1 MLSPKR
7 EGGASPSLFGEGFR
21 VGFLWQGFS
30 VGKFI
35 QLKVRKMMFPL
46 IAKTIS
52 GLEDVLLKELED
64 LGATN
69 VMKLNRAVSF
79 SGDTEMMYKA
89 NYACRTALR
98 ILKPLFHFEILEQK
112 DLYEKI
118 YEFPW
123 EDLLD
128 AGRSLAIDAVISYT
142 VFTNSQF
149 VAQRSKDAIVDRLRD
164 KLGSRPSVD
173 LENPDLKV
181 NVHLFKDSC
190 TVALDASGQSL
201 HRRGYRKS
209 TGPAPINEVLAAGLV
224 KLSEWDTVTPL
235 FDPMCGS
242 GTLLIEAAMLAKK
255 MPAGYFREEWGFMKW
270 QGFDAKLWEKV
281 KSDCNDLIRDLRVK
295 MHGSDR
301 SERAIESAREN
312 LRFTNLYEDITLE
325 TKSFEDST
333 PPFEKGFILSNPPY
347 DERLQIEDS
356 LAFYKMIG
364 DTLKRNYAGYTAWL
378 ISSDL
383 ESIKFIGLRP
393 SRRIPVFNGP
403 LECRF
408 IKFDLFAGKKGHP
421 EVV

>member
-1 MLSPKR
+1 MN
-7 EGGASPSLFGEGFR
+7 
-21 VGFLWQGFS
+21 
-30 VGKFI
+30 
-35 QLKVRKMMFPL
+35 FPL

-52 GLEDVLLKELED
+52 GLEDVLARELVAI
-64 LGATN
+64 GAN
-69 VMKLNRAVSF
+69 DIMKLNRAVSF
-79 SGDTEMMYKA
+79 TGDTEMMYRI
-89 NYACRTALR
+89 NYSCRTALR

-123 EDLLD
+123 EEYLD
-128 AGRSLAIDAVISYT
+128 ADHSLAIDAVISYT

-149 VAQRSKDAIVDRLRD
+149 VAQKSKDAIVDRLRD
-164 KLGSRPSVD
+164 KLGKRPSVD
-173 LENPDLKV
+173 LENPDLKI
-181 NVHLFKDSC
+181 NVHLFKDLC
-190 TVALDASGQSL
+190 TVALDSSGQSL

-242 GTLLIEAAMLAKK
+242 GTLLIEAAMLAKN
-255 MPAGYFREEWGFMKW
+255 MPAGYFREQWGFMKW
-270 QGFDAKLWEKV
+270 RDFDSSLWEKV
-281 KSDCNDLIRDLRVK
+281 KDDCNALISPVKLK

-301 SERAIESAREN
+301 AERAIESAREN

-325 TKSFEDST
+325 VISFEDSKA
-333 PPFEKGFILSNPPY
+333 PFVKGFIISNPPY

-364 DTLKRNYAGYTAWL
+364 DTLKRKYAGYTVWL

-383 ESIKFIGLRP
+383 ESVKFIGLRP

-408 IKFDLFAGKKGHP
+408 LKFDLFAGKKGYST
-421 EVV
+421 

>member
-1 MLSPKR
+1 MFNRKYMD
-7 EGGASPSLFGEGFR
+7 GEFETSTS
-21 VGFLWQGFS
+21 FS
-30 VGKFI
+30 KLNVK
-35 QLKVRKMMFPL
+35 KESMFPL
-46 IAKTIS
+46 IAKTIA
-52 GLEDVLLKELED
+52 GLEDVLVRELEA
-64 LGATN
+64 LGATG

-79 SGDTEMMYKA
+79 SGDTEMMYRA

-98 ILKPLFHFEILEQK
+98 ILKPLFHFEIQEQK
-112 DLYEKI
+112 DLYDKI

-123 EDLLD
+123 EEYLD
-128 AGRSLAIDAVISYT
+128 ESHSLAIDAVISYT

-149 VAQRSKDAIVDRLRD
+149 VAQRSKDAIVDRFRD
-164 KLGSRPSVD
+164 KLGKRPSVD
-173 LENPDLKV
+173 LENPDLKL

-190 TVALDASGQSL
+190 TVALDSSGQSL

-224 KLSEWDTVTPL
+224 KLSEWDAVTPL
-235 FDPMCGS
+235 YDPMCGS
-242 GTLLIEAAMLAKK
+242 GTLLIEAAMLAKN

-270 QGFDAKLWEKV
+270 KDFDAALWNKV
-281 KSDCNDLIRDLRVK
+281 KEKANALISELRLQ

-301 SERAIESAREN
+301 SDRAIDSAREN

-325 TKSFEDST
+325 INSFEDSK
-333 PPFEKGFILSNPPY
+333 PPFEKGFIITNPPY

-364 DTLKRNYAGYTAWL
+364 DTLKRKYAGYTAWL
-378 ISSDL
+378 ISSDI
-383 ESIKFIGLRP
+383 ETIKFIGLRP

-408 IKFDLFAGKKGHP
+408 VKFDLFAGKKK
-421 EVV
+421 